1 MSSVVIGSSAG
12 GVAPGAVTAGLSAL
26 VLAVPPDVAAAG
38 LSDAA
43 LSAGFS
49 SSTMAAIA
57 RAAARGARLSPPS
70 TSRTVGFGQAGP
82 ADAEPLA
89 EHAANAITSRPRCIP
104 VTIANVVRGG
114 MVEVGKKAP
123 AFTLESSDG
132 GKVKLSD
139 YAGKNVV
146 LYFYPRDNTPGCTVE
161 ANEFNAALPALKKLG
176 TVVLGVSKD
185 SIASHG
191 KFRDKFGLA
200 FPLLSDPDGEVL
212 ESYGAWGDKMMY
224 GKKRKGI
231 IRSTVLIG
239 KDGKVKQHWPK
250 VSVKGHVAAVIEA
263 VKALD

>member
-1 MSSVVIGSSAG
+1 
-12 GVAPGAVTAGLSAL
+12 
-26 VLAVPPDVAAAG
+26 
-38 LSDAA
+38 
-43 LSAGFS
+43 
-49 SSTMAAIA
+49 
-57 RAAARGARLSPPS
+57 
-70 TSRTVGFGQAGP
+70 
-82 ADAEPLA
+82 
-89 EHAANAITSRPRCIP
+89 
-104 VTIANVVRGG
+104 

-139 YAGKNVV
+139 HAGKNVV

-161 ANEFNAALPALKKLG
+161 ANEFNAALPAFKKLG

-185 SIASHG
+185 SIASHC

-200 FPLLSDPDGEVL
+200 FPLLSDPDGAVL
-212 ESYGAWGDKMMY
+212 ESYGAWGDKVMY
-224 GKKRKGI
+224 GKKMKGI

-250 VSVKGHVAAVIEA
+250 VSVKGHVAAVLEA